1 MGQSPKVTYRSSTTK
16 NAYVYHTMYE
26 IKSTL
31 GYSYIGMT
39 TQPLQ
44 RRLSQHKADAQSGSC
59 SLSAKLCQK
68 SKPKDL
74 QAFHTKLQK
83 NPDAFSINKLK
94 TVTGTYHA
102 AHKEE
107 MRVK

>member
-1 MGQSPKVTYRSSTTK
+1 MPTF
-16 NAYVYHTMYE
+16 TMYE

-44 RRLSQHKADAQSGSC
+44 RRLSQHKADAQSGAC
-59 SLSAKLCQK
+59 SLYAKLCQK
-68 SKPKDL
+68 KKPKDL
-74 QAFHTKLQK
+74 QAFHTKLKK
-83 NPDAFSINKLK
+83 NPDAFSIRKLK
-94 TVTGTYHA
+94 TVTSTYHA

-107 MRVK
+107 LRLKSKITKKNEV

>member
-1 MGQSPKVTYRSSTTK
+1 MPTFTI
-16 NAYVYHTMYE
+16 YE